1 MPLKIIQVDAFTDR
15 PFAGNPAAVCV
26 MDEPIEESL
35 MQAIAAE
42 MNLSETAFLS
52 PIEDGYSLRWFT
64 PATEVDLCGHAT
76 LASAHVLWS
85 EGYLVSAEVAR
96 FKTKSGWLSA
106 TKKGSWIEMDFPAQ
120 PVTVT
125 SYVAPELIKSL
136 CCGGDIRTV
145 ARNDINYL
153 IELRSEEVL
162 RTLAPDF
169 EAVRKLP
176 VHGVIVTATADSDE
190 YDFVSRYFAPAVGIN
205 EDPVTGSAHTSLA
218 PYWQEK
224 LGKSNMTAQ
233 QLSKRGGTVR
243 VQCKVP
249 DSNTAPVSSENRI
262 LLSGQAVTTL
272 EGDFLSP

>member
-1 MPLKIIQVDAFTDR
+1 MKLNILQVDAFTDR

-26 MDEPIEESL
+26 MDAPIEADL

-42 MNLSETAFLS
+42 MNLSETAFLH

-85 EGYLVSAEVAR
+85 EGYLQPEAVAR
-96 FKTKSGWLSA
+96 FDTRSGWLSA
-106 TKKGSWIEMDFPAQ
+106 AKKEDWIEMDFPAQ

-136 CCGGDIRTV
+136 CCGGNIRAV
-145 ARNDINYL
+145 AKNDVNYL
-153 IELRSEEVL
+153 IELQSEKVV
-162 RTLAPDF
+162 RTLEPDF
-169 EAVRKLP
+169 VEVKKLP
-176 VHGVIVTATADSDE
+176 IHGIIVTAPADSE
-190 YDFVSRYFAPAVGIN
+190 RYDFVSRYFAPAVGIN

-224 LGKSNMTAQ
+224 LGKSDMLAQ
-233 QLSKRGGTVR
+233 QLSERGGIVR
-243 VQCKVP
+243 VQCKLT
-249 DSNTAPVSSENRI
+249 DSNTAPASSDNRI
-262 LLSGQAVTTL
+262 LISGQAVTTL
-272 EGDFLSP
+272 KGDLLVA